1 MGRVALPSRR
11 PPIQLGWWGA
21 AGFCVLALAAF
32 THLSQGQLQELES
45 LLARRQELVAR
56 RDQLL
61 QRNQELRK
69 QIRSQHD
76 PEWIEQRLM
85 SRLGVIPKG
94 TRKVVFLQPISSPTS
109 P

>member
-1 MGRVALPSRR
+1 MGRVALPARR
-11 PPIQLGWWGA
+11 LPVQLGWWGVV
-21 AGFCVLALAAF
+21 GFCVLALAAF
-32 THLSQGQLQELES
+32 THLSQGQLRELEA
-45 LLARRQELVAR
+45 LAARHQELVAH

-69 QIRSQHD
+69 QIQSQHD

-94 TRKVVFLQPISSPTS
+94 TRKVVFVQPISSS